1 MQALDDFSIAYSQ
14 MQTALPA
21 RVDPGELTA
30 FATRADHASKS
41 AKELALAVFAFTVA
55 RGKNRVRYP
64 LTDTGR
70 RVWDSV
76 RVAVPSKKHCDLG
89 LRLRRY
95 RDPGCR
101 RRLVAVE
108 ACQASGHAR
117 VSRGSRVTC
126 LLSRLA
132 GQLLNLPVGMGTTSS
147 RYPLNALLAPS
158 TLRLF
163 KLRRPGRGTSATQ
176 NH

>member
-14 MQTALPA
+14 MNTALPA
-21 RVDPGELTA
+21 RVDPDELTA

-41 AKELALAVFAFTVA
+41 AKELALALFAFTVA
-55 RGKNRVRYP
+55 RGKNPVRYP

-70 RVWDSV
+70 RVWYSV
-76 RVAVPSKKHCDLG
+76 RAAVSSKKHCDLG

-108 ACQASGHAR
+108 SLPSKWAC
-117 VSRGSRVTC
+117 SRFKRWQSH
-126 LLSRLA
+126 LL
-132 GQLLNLPVGMGTTSS
+132 T
-147 RYPLNALLAPS
+147 RYRDSPANFSFSPS
-158 TLRLF
+158 EWER
-163 KLRRPGRGTSATQ
+163 RRPDF
-176 NH
+176 H